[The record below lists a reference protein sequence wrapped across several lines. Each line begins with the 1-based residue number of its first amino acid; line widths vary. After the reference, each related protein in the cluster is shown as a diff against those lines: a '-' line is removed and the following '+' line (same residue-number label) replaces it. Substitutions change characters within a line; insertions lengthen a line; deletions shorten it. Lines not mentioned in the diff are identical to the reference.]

1 MTEIYKLP
9 ESYNIP
15 QLTDETFRGVVD
27 WAKNMSTELNKI
39 FVDNNNKIN
48 NHTWK
53 LIHIADIATA
63 VNDYTIS
70 NINGDTDKTYMLI
83 CRFKNSFN
91 GAVDY
96 VLKPNDTASGSNA
109 YGTQYVSGAVSTAS
123 AGQSTNATGMMMGYV
138 SAQNSISQS
147 TGFMFAKSGL
157 VRTLNAIIADNIA
170 ASTIG
175 FSTVAMSVWND
186 TSTVITS
193 LKFYAY
199 RTGGSVVAEN
209 GIGIGSY
216 LELWSK

>member
-27 WAKNMSTELNKI
+27 WAKNMTIELNRI

-70 NINGDTDKTYMLI
+70 NINGDADKTYMII
-83 CRFKNSFN
+83 CRFRNSFN

-96 VLKPNDTASGSNA
+96 VLKPNNTASGSNA
-109 YGTQYVSGAVSTAS
+109 YGTQYVTGD
-123 AGQSTNATGMMMGYV
+123 GTNATTTQVTDATGMAVGYV
-138 SAQNSISQS
+138 SAQNDMCHCNGIL
-147 TGFMFAKSGL
+147 FAKSGV
-157 VRTLNAIIADNIA
+157 VRTFNASMVDDVN

-175 FSTVAMSVWND
+175 YSTLKHSVWND

-199 RTGGSVVAEN
+199 QNGGSDVAAN

-216 LELWSK
+216 IELWSK